1 MTKDMEKVDEKW
13 LKKNGWTCRKD
24 EVTESWD
31 YYSTTKTITHHT
43 IYVKS
48 IGDPNS
54 RRWGKDYKRAR
65 WEHTFERSYLVSKK
79 TGNEYFQGTSNY
91 YMFGAFGDGFDIDNT
106 ISHRKFHVEK
116 IQAACTLCGIK

>member
-1 MTKDMEKVDEKW
+1 MIKDMEKVDEKW
-13 LKKNGWTCRKD
+13 LKKNGWTCWHD
-24 EVTESWD
+24 EVTESWE
-31 YYSTTKTITHHT
+31 YSTKIITHHT

-65 WEHTFERSYLVSKK
+65 WEHTFKRSYLVSKK

-91 YMFGAFGDGFDIDNT
+91 YMFGAFGDGFDIDNR
-106 ISHRKFHVEK
+106 ISHRKFPVEK
-116 IQAACTLCGIK
+116 IEAACVLCGITND

>member
-1 MTKDMEKVDEKW
+1 MCKVDEKW
-13 LKKNGWTCRKD
+13 LKKNGWTCWHD

-31 YYSTTKTITHHT
+31 YNTKTITHHT

-48 IGDPNS
+48 TGNPNS

-65 WEHTFERSYLVSKK
+65 WEHKFSRSYLVSKK

-91 YMFGAFGDGFDIDNT
+91 YMFGAFGDGFDIDNR
-106 ISHRKFHVEK
+106 ISHRKFESEK
-116 IQAACTLCGIK
+116 IEAACTLCGIK

>member
-1 MTKDMEKVDEKW
+1 MEKVDEKW
-13 LKKNGWTCRKD
+13 LKKNGWTCWHD

-31 YYSTTKTITHHT
+31 YSTKTITHHT

-65 WEHTFERSYLVSKK
+65 WEHTFKRSYLVSKK